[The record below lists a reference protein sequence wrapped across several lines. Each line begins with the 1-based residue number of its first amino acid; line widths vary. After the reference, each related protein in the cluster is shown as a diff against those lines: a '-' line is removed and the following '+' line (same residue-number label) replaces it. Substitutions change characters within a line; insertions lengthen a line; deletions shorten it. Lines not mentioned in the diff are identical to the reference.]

1 MQALA
6 TECPD
11 CAGKGILERTEAEDD
26 RKWLEVFPRLCDR
39 CSGTGK
45 VTKPR
50 PSTEGS

>member
-11 CAGKGILERTEAEDD
+11 CAGKGIIERTEAEDD

-45 VTKPR
+45 VNKPR

>member
-11 CAGKGILERTEAEDD
+11 CEGEGILERTEAEDH

-39 CSGTGK
+39 CNGTGK
-45 VTKPR
+45 LANPR
-50 PSTEGS
+50 PSTESS